1 MEIAIF
7 VAGVLAGV
15 FCALLGMLRL
25 RAGILYVVRTYL
37 DDTPNTL
44 LELDYPITT
53 LMKKRYVLL
62 KVDNISTRK

>member
-15 FCALLGMLRL
+15 FCVLLGMLRL